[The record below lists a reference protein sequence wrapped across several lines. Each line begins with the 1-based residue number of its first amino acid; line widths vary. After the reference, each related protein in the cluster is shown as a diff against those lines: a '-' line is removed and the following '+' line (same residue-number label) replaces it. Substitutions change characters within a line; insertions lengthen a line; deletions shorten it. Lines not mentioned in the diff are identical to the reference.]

1 MPTARR
7 AARPRRH
14 DVRININFASRG
26 YLFFKKVYVIFM
38 AALVVGAGVFAAEYH
53 AFQDA
58 ASKEAALGRRL
69 ATLERAHLE
78 AEKRVEGL
86 KKSIPAGEM
95 RSLAKQADFA
105 NAAISTRVFS
115 WTAFLNRLEDIVP
128 DGVGI
133 TSVSPDFQSLS
144 IIISG
149 SALSMDLAAEFL
161 DRLTKSPYFED
172 IPPAFHTTETL
183 ADKDI
188 GKTLQVFSLKIKYN
202 PEGRKS
208 AGAPRKEGS
217 S

>member
-1 MPTARR
+1 M
-7 AARPRRH
+7 
-14 DVRININFASRG
+14 RININFASRG
-26 YLFFKKVYVIFM
+26 YLFFKKVYVILLV
-38 AALVVGAGVFAAEYH
+38 ALVVGTGAFAAEYH
-53 AFQDA
+53 SFQGA
-58 ASKEAALGRRL
+58 ASREAALQRRL
-69 ATLERAHLE
+69 ATLERARIE
-78 AEKRVEGL
+78 AERRVEGL
-86 KKSIPAGEM
+86 KKSVPANGM
-95 RSLAKQADFA
+95 KTLAKQADFA

-144 IIISG
+144 ISISG

-172 IPPAFHTTETL
+172 IPPAFHTSETL

-202 PEGRKS
+202 PEGRNS
-208 AGAPRKEGS
+208 GVAPKKEGS